1 MQKLSRSASGARHLR
16 WAREIRATLSAHREV
31 NTQINSDQKKALAAA
46 ITKLDTRIKAL
57 ASAIEPYREF
67 LEHAHVDVR
76 ARQRVANFLCDEAQ
90 RLADGGL
97 RPHRRE
103 IDSVLPGGYSTIL
116 AKTPL
121 SRVLRAGH
129 EKTVEYAERAASLVR
144 TLPAKV
150 PGTAPLANGLE
161 KAAGLLRSF
170 NTEAESLEAQR
181 APLKSAVQK
190 AIFDLREE
198 LDQMDGRLRSHCS
211 QVFIDSLYPEL
222 SRKGTAVADEE
233 DEDDDT
239 AEPPEA

>member
-31 NTQINSDQKKALAAA
+31 NTQLNSDQKKALAAA
-46 ITKLDTRIKAL
+46 ITKLDPRIEAL
-57 ASAIEPYREF
+57 TTAIEPYREF
-67 LEHAHVDVR
+67 LDHAHVDVR

-90 RLADGGL
+90 RLADGSL
-97 RPHRRE
+97 RPHRIE
-103 IDSVLPGGYSTIL
+103 IDSVLPGGYSAIL

-129 EKTVEYAERAASLVR
+129 ESTAGFAERAASLLR
-144 TLPAKV
+144 TLPAKI
-150 PGTAPLANGLE
+150 PGTTPLAESLE

-170 NTEAESLEAQR
+170 IAEADTLEAQR
-181 APLKSAVQK
+181 APLRAAVQK
-190 AIFDLREE
+190 AIFELREE

-222 SRKGTAVADEE
+222 SRKGSAVADEE
-233 DEDDDT
+233 DEDDD
-239 AEPPEA
+239 AASPPDA